1 MGVESRNP
9 PPFFWTQW
17 NRQTVFTKMTDED
30 SSLRGL
36 FSNDKKGNLSAQ
48 AGSRPLMMVNGEWS
62 STPACH
68 WLSWFNH
75 RPLTTKRHYSC
86 SRIRIKQRLHS
97 HFIARTTAHV
107 GWSKNLHQLPI
118 HYQKSCTAINHDP
131 LAGAEKLPTITTY
144 HQETKDMENIERFK
158 DIVVTTAVI
167 TVAFFERG
175 RITDSSSSL
184 ISSSFVASCYVA
196 AFLFVSSK
204 YATLNYND
212 LFAFEQITLVCDV
225 KHLSSLDVVSS
236 VPIVEALRNSSAWW
250 GEISKE

>member
-1 MGVESRNP
+1 
-9 PPFFWTQW
+9 
-17 NRQTVFTKMTDED
+17 
-30 SSLRGL
+30 
-36 FSNDKKGNLSAQ
+36 
-48 AGSRPLMMVNGEWS
+48 
-62 STPACH
+62 
-68 WLSWFNH
+68 
-75 RPLTTKRHYSC
+75 
-86 SRIRIKQRLHS
+86 
-97 HFIARTTAHV
+97 
-107 GWSKNLHQLPI
+107 
-118 HYQKSCTAINHDP
+118 
-131 LAGAEKLPTITTY
+131 
-144 HQETKDMENIERFK
+144 MENIERFK

-236 VPIVEALRNSSAWW
+236 VPIVEALRNSSA
-250 GEISKE
+250 